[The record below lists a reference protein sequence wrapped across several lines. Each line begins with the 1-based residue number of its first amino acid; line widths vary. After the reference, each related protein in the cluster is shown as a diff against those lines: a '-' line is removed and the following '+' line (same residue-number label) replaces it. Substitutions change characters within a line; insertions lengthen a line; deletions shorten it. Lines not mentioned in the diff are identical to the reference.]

1 MEKIFSILAVFTALI
16 LANANPAFSDV
27 EQPKLPVNLNEFQLF
42 NSAHVP
48 CGTLDFFAYQENENV
63 IWMAA
68 YLDRHQFLNPYHIA
82 RLTVLAEEN
91 WFDVNRDGIINMLDY
106 SCLSSV
112 FNRTVPDQEY
122 NSKDCS
128 G

>member
-1 MEKIFSILAVFTALI
+1 M
-16 LANANPAFSDV
+16 
-27 EQPKLPVNLNEFQLF
+27 NLNEFQLF

-91 WFDVNRDGIINMLDY
+91 WFDVNRDGIFDEKY
-106 SCLSSV
+106 TDPKAV
-112 FNRTVPDQEY
+112 DQVY
-122 NSKDCS
+122 GKICDAVK
-128 G
+128 